1 MGEHNPSV
9 ALADRIR
16 TGEMGMFIKR
26 VAGAL
31 GAELQAINLAQG
43 IDAALAGALRRLL
56 NEHEVL
62 FLRDQSIEPS
72 NQKAL
77 AEIFG
82 PLQTHPAYRTVDDLP
97 EVMILESTPEN
108 PSKIEVWH
116 SDMTFRQHP
125 PSVTVLRGIT
135 IPEVGGDTLFASM
148 TAAYDGLSQGMQRYL
163 DGLIAVH
170 DFSHGFK
177 ESLSES
183 GGRDRLADAVA
194 TNPPVRHPVV
204 QVHPETGKKVL
215 FVNALFTT
223 HIVGLPPLE
232 SAEVLQFLWRH
243 ASLPEFSCRF
253 HWQPD
258 SMVIW
263 DNRSTQHK
271 PVNDF
276 LPAIRR
282 LHRVVSEGDRP
293 Y

>member
-1 MGEHNPSV
+1 MNV
-9 ALADRIR
+9 
-16 TGEMGMFIKR
+16 KR
-26 VAGAL
+26 VAGAI
-31 GAELQAINLAQG
+31 GAELQAINLADG
-43 IDAALAGALRRLL
+43 IDAELAATLRELL

-62 FLRDQSIEPS
+62 FLRDQAISAAD
-72 NQKAL
+72 QKAL
-77 AEIFG
+77 AEVFG
-82 PLQTHPAYRTVDDLP
+82 PLQTHPAYGTVEGFP
-97 EVMILESTPEN
+97 EVMILESTRDN

-148 TAAYDGLSQGMQRYL
+148 TAAYEGLSPGMQSYL
-163 DGLIAVH
+163 EGLTAVH
-170 DFSHGFK
+170 DFSHGFR
-177 ESLSES
+177 ESLAEP
-183 GGRDRLADAVA
+183 GGRERLADAVA

-204 QVHPETGKKVL
+204 QTHPETGKKVL

-223 HIVGLPPLE
+223 HIDGLPPLE

-243 ASLPEFSCRF
+243 ASLPEFTCRF
-253 HWQPD
+253 SWAPD
-258 SMVIW
+258 SLVLW

-276 LPAIRR
+276 FPATRR
-282 LHRVVSEGDRP
+282 LHRVVSEGDQP

>member
-1 MGEHNPSV
+1 MNV
-9 ALADRIR
+9 
-16 TGEMGMFIKR
+16 KR
-26 VAGAL
+26 VAGAI
-31 GAELQAINLAQG
+31 GAELQAINLADG
-43 IDAALAGALRRLL
+43 IDGELAATLRALL

-62 FLRDQSIEPS
+62 FLRDQAISAAD
-72 NQKAL
+72 QKAL
-77 AEIFG
+77 AEVFG
-82 PLQTHPAYRTVDDLP
+82 PLQTHPAYGTVEGFP
-97 EVMILESTPEN
+97 EVMILESTRDN

-148 TAAYDGLSQGMQRYL
+148 TAAYDGLSPGMQSYL
-163 DGLIAVH
+163 EGLTAVH
-170 DFSHGFK
+170 DFSHGFR
-177 ESLSES
+177 ESLAEP
-183 GGRDRLADAVA
+183 GGRERLADAVA

-204 QVHPETGKKVL
+204 QTHPETGKKVL

-223 HIVGLPPLE
+223 HIDGLPPLE

-243 ASLPEFSCRF
+243 ASLPEFTCRF
-253 HWQPD
+253 SWTPD
-258 SMVIW
+258 SLVLW

-276 LPAIRR
+276 FPATRR
-282 LHRVVSEGDRP
+282 LHRVVSEGDQP